1 MPVNATLLKMLDL
14 VQAELPVIARQVVE
28 STGQALKSDP
38 RLFALQEAWGR
49 RRNRFALEF
58 ETELRPRLA
67 RLRQGELQQRAQTA
81 SFEGLSLVDE
91 HQALRDVG
99 IAHVVELAA
108 DASRTELFQLGNFFN
123 ALHGH
128 AQSGRDNNALRPA
141 LFARALVNALAGAD
155 LQAEGHYALV
165 RAAAPGLA
173 TALAPL
179 YQRLASLLREEKL
192 TPLVSTRV
200 GQERPRRRDARD
212 SQSGG
217 QIADWHARSQAV
229 HSEPVSL
236 PVNPQQDLLGRLYER
251 MLADPTLAA
260 PVKAQLARLQVAVA
274 RLGRD
279 DPSLLQRADHPTWRL
294 INAVAAY
301 ASGFS
306 DAQDRR
312 LDTFLRFLEE
322 QTQALI
328 DAPHPSSEQFAYLLR
343 LVDAFIARQAREHSQ
358 PSDAAVAALQ
368 REEQR
373 GPWLKLMRE
382 QLGAQIGDAP
392 LERAARELLLGP
404 WAEIVVQAMVAEGH
418 DAPAVLGLLQRV
430 DELIDSL
437 RPRHDRAE
445 RERLR
450 HQLPPL
456 VKRLEQALEAV
467 SLSEA
472 RRKTLMLELMQ
483 LHGRVLSGQVKVEA
497 PPPAPEQPDEAE
509 VSRFVE
515 ERDSAYASVW
525 AHAHVDR
532 AALPTQ
538 PLPLQDTQPSQL
550 NEAHGWLDQLV
561 IGGWFHLCLDGA
573 WDTAQLV
580 WIGGDRRMFLFV
592 SQDGSER
599 HTLTLGALVQ
609 LYLNGLVM
617 YLEQEGLVERA
628 VATLMQDLEG

>member
-1 MPVNATLLKMLDL
+1 MSANPILLQLIDL
-14 VQAELPVIARQVVE
+14 VQAELPAIARHLVE
-28 STGQALKSDP
+28 STSQALKADP
-38 RLFALQEAWGR
+38 RHFALLDAWGR
-49 RRNRFALEF
+49 RRGRFALEF

-67 RLRQGELQQRAQTA
+67 RMRQGELQLRATTT

-99 IAHVVELAA
+99 IAHAVELVTEV
-108 DASRTELFQLGNFFN
+108 SRTELFQLTNFFN
-123 ALHGH
+123 ALPGQ
-128 AQSGRDNNALRPA
+128 AQAGRDSNALRPA

-155 LQAEGHYALV
+155 LNAEAHYALV
-165 RAAAPGLA
+165 RVAAPGLA
-173 TALAPL
+173 SALGPL
-179 YQRLASLLREEKL
+179 YQRLAAALREAKL
-192 TPLVSTRV
+192 GSLVSTRP

-212 SQSGG
+212 SMSGG

-229 HSEPVSL
+229 HSEPVGL
-236 PVNPQQDLLGRLYER
+236 PVSPQQDLLTQLYER
-251 MLADPTLAA
+251 MLADPGLAA

-306 DAQDRR
+306 DPQDRR

-322 QTQALI
+322 QTQALV
-328 DAPHPSSEQFAYLLR
+328 DTPHPSSEQFAYLLR
-343 LVDAFIARQAREHSQ
+343 LVDAFIARQARENNQ
-358 PSDAAVAALQ
+358 PSDAAMAALQ

-373 GPWLKLMRE
+373 VPWLKLVRE
-382 QLGAQIGDAP
+382 QLATQIGKAP
-392 LERAARELLLGP
+392 LERAARDLLLGP
-404 WAEIVVQAMVAEGH
+404 WAEIVVQAMISEGQE
-418 DAPAVLGLLQRV
+418 APAVQRLLQLV

-437 RPRHDRAE
+437 RPRRDRAE

-450 HQLPPL
+450 HQLPSL
-456 VKRLEQALEAV
+456 VKQLEQALEAI

-483 LHGRVLSGQVKVEA
+483 LHGRVLSGQVKAAA
-497 PPPAPEQPDEAE
+497 PPPPPEEPDEAE

-561 IGGWFHLCLDGA
+561 IGGWFHLCLDGV

-580 WIGGDRRMFLFV
+580 WIGGERRLFLFV
-592 SQDGSER
+592 SQDGSQR

-628 VATLMQDLEG
+628 VATLMQDLDR